1 MLAKDSPIGIKPTG
15 MSYTVLLI
23 DDSRT
28 AREILK
34 QMLLS
39 LHFKILDQ
47 AENGEIALHKIQTL
61 KIKPDFLFID
71 MEMPLMDGKETIRHL
86 KPLLPDTQIIMV
98 TSHSDKE
105 LIMELIGM
113 GVKGFIKKPYDR
125 DTVLKKLISIIRGS
139 D

>member
-1 MLAKDSPIGIKPTG
+1 MQTKESPLGIKATG

-39 LHFKILDQ
+39 LHFKILDE
-47 AENGEIALHKIQTL
+47 AENGEIAVRKIQTL

-105 LIMELIGM
+105 LIMELIRM